1 MRNFFG
7 GHLDE
12 RFDRPKFFDT
22 NSLFVVKRRHG
33 MDSLIIFEDLARNQ
47 DGILTPAKLAT
58 LECVFEAICEKNK
71 IP

>member
-1 MRNFFG
+1 
-7 GHLDE
+7 
-12 RFDRPKFFDT
+12 
-22 NSLFVVKRRHG
+22 